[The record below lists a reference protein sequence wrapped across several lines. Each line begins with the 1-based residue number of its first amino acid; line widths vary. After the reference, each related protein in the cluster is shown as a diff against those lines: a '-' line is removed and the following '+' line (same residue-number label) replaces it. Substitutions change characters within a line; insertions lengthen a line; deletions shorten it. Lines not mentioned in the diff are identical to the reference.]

1 MAWASAASA
10 SALSWRVESTKSS
23 APPVWPLETVVN
35 APCRTR
41 ACQRHAPA
49 GATPAS
55 ATAARWSGRVTKPGR
70 PWRARS
76 AGSRST
82 RSPSSPRRGSRR
94 SAGSQRPGAPVS
106 ALKSSATSH
115 AWRAQASSATA
126 MWPPRAS
133 VASVACRARAARSV
147 NPGGASRCS
156 QPHGACTPCSVQVPW
171 ARPVAASMAMSST
184 PPATRSACSAASSTE
199 REVCPGSVVQT
210 FGSSGVIQR
219 FSQSARAW
227 VAAAGRAARHAA
239 APQASTAAATPSQI
253 ARRIRSSTRS
263 PRPRC
268 ARARAGP

>member
-1 MAWASAASA
+1 MACASAASA

-23 APPVWPLETVVN
+23 APPVWPWETVVD

-41 ACQRHAPA
+41 TCQRHAPA

-76 AGSRST
+76 AGWRST

-94 SAGSQRPGAPVS
+94 SAGSQRPAPGS

-156 QPHGACTPCSVQVPW
+156 QPHGACTPCSAQVPW
-171 ARPVAASMAMSST
+171 ARPVAASTSMSST
-184 PPATRSACSAASSTE
+184 PPATRSACSAASSMK

-210 FGSSGVIQR
+210 FGSSGVTQR
-219 FSQSARAW
+219 FSQSARA
-227 VAAAGRAARHAA
+227 
-239 APQASTAAATPSQI
+239 
-253 ARRIRSSTRS
+253 
-263 PRPRC
+263 
-268 ARARAGP
+268 